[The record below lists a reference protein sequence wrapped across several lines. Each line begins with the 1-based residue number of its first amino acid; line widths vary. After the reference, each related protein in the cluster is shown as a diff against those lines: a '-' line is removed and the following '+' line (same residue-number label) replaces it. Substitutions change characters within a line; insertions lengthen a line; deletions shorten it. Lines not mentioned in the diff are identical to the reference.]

1 MGLRLSLMEEKILV
15 QTMMGHSFGHHP
27 TTNAP
32 SMFEQGHPFGYLHLQ
47 VAGTKYGNNA
57 APFLG
62 Q

>member
-32 SMFEQGHPFGYLHLQ
+32 FMFERGHPSGYLHLY
-47 VAGTKYGNNA
+47 VARTKYGNDA
-57 APFLG
+57 ALFLG